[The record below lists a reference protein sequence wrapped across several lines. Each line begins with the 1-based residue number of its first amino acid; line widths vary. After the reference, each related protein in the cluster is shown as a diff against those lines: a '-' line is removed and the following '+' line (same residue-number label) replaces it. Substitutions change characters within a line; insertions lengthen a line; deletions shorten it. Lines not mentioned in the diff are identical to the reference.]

1 MHYNMEATP
10 AFWIAV
16 AKRSGDTAPAR
27 EDLRSWVERSDGA
40 SRNGRI
46 LSNGLLCNACESG
59 YGVAAARA
67 KRLEC
72 AQLALI
78 FTRKCLRRTSTRGS
92 RLLISRGKLRP
103 RAAFAAW
110 AVPRE
115 AYGVRAACC
124 RF

>member
-1 MHYNMEATP
+1 MCKNRFKFPVAVLTDASALGY
-10 AFWIAV
+10 AV
-16 AKRSGDTAPAR
+16 AA
-27 EDLRSWVERSDGA
+27 DL
-40 SRNGRI
+40 
-46 LSNGLLCNACESG
+46 
-59 YGVAAARA
+59 A

-78 FTRKCLRRTSTRGS
+78 FTRKCLRWTSTRGS
-92 RLLISRGKLRP
+92 RLLNSRGKLRP
-103 RAAFAAW
+103 RAACAAW